1 MEFPIVCK
9 KNQPKAKR
17 SVLAFYVY
25 FNYFVWGSSII
36 LVSQFHSW
44 FMELWHTD
52 LKGISIVISM
62 LGLGHLITVLLAGWF
77 SDKFGRKNTIIIGT
91 ISNIIFL
98 MGLLVSRNIW
108 MASICSLFLGNAN
121 SFNDSGSYPLL
132 TEKFPEK
139 PASMNAL
146 VKASMSLSQ
155 TILPLVIAAVHS
167 AYIIIPAMA
176 VMLGLLLLKVSV
188 TNFGKNETIVKE
200 TVSEQKEILETSTNK
215 PSVLIDGVGMVILG
229 FTLSFIFYMYS
240 QYAPVFAEKVI
251 GSTPVFSKTLISWYA
266 ISSLISVFIT
276 STVVRK
282 VHPFKVLLTYS
293 IVAAAMLIVMVVH
306 PTPTIA
312 RLTSIAIGFFA
323 AGGIWQVGLTILSRY
338 FPREKGRVTGYYSF
352 AAALTYFVGP
362 IVSTFI
368 LDDTAASL
376 VHVFV
381 LDVAVSVLGIII
393 MIILAVRCF
402 KYKFI

>member
-1 MEFPIVCK
+1 MEFPIMCK
-9 KNQPKAKR
+9 KNQSKAKR

-98 MGLLVSRNIW
+98 IGLLISRNIW
-108 MASICSLFLGNAN
+108 MASICSLFL
-121 SFNDSGSYPLL
+121 
-132 TEKFPEK
+132 
-139 PASMNAL
+139 
-146 VKASMSLSQ
+146 KASMSLSQ

-188 TNFGKNETIVKE
+188 TNFGKNGSIVKE
-200 TVSEQKEILETSTNK
+200 TVSEQKEILETSTSK

-293 IVAAAMLIVMVVH
+293 IVAAAMLAVMVVH

-381 LDVAVSVLGIII
+381 LDVAVSVLGIIV